1 MADSTPSI
9 AAGTIVLEKYSVVS
23 TLGIGGMGLVV
34 AAMHTSL
41 GTPVAIKFL
50 LPQFATSSDATRRF
64 LREAQAAS
72 KIASEHI
79 VRVFDTGF
87 SQNYGPYIVME
98 YLEGADLS
106 RRLRHGGPLSIEQA
120 IDFVVQAALAL
131 TEAHANGIVHRDVKP
146 ANLYVV
152 ERPDGAP
159 LLKVLDFGIS
169 KVSEASS
176 LEVTKT
182 QAILGSGL
190 YMSPEQM
197 KSSKA
202 VDHRTDI
209 YALGVTMFELLTR
222 TQPFT
227 AESFAELAI
236 KVNMEPPTPLASLR
250 ADVSQE
256 LAEVIEQAYAKK
268 ADDRYQSMGEFA
280 LALSPWATPST
291 RESIEALARTETRRG
306 RAPSLRPSAL
316 YATRN
321 SSPSLY
327 PPGTYGDLRIPLAP
341 SLPTPSSV
349 GVDTF
354 GLSNKNTAALDPMG
368 PTSVMTVPK
377 SRNLL
382 GVGVLTTAALA
393 AYVLT
398 RSPAATDGAAAEAGA
413 SAERQ
418 AAESGPRPDAS
429 APLVSAV
436 SAAPT
441 DATSTSSSK
450 PSAQAVASVK
460 GAPTAPVTATA
471 AASQTAPSA
480 AVTSPTAVVTTAAP
494 TATAPCKLRD
504 IDGSFIDCKPK

>member
-1 MADSTPSI
+1 
-9 AAGTIVLEKYSVVS
+9 
-23 TLGIGGMGLVV
+23 
-34 AAMHTSL
+34 
-41 GTPVAIKFL
+41 
-50 LPQFATSSDATRRF
+50 
-64 LREAQAAS
+64 
-72 KIASEHI
+72 
-79 VRVFDTGF
+79 
-87 SQNYGPYIVME
+87 
-98 YLEGADLS
+98 
-106 RRLRHGGPLSIEQA
+106 
-120 IDFVVQAALAL
+120 
-131 TEAHANGIVHRDVKP
+131 
-146 ANLYVV
+146 
-152 ERPDGAP
+152 
-159 LLKVLDFGIS
+159 
-169 KVSEASS
+169 
-176 LEVTKT
+176 
-182 QAILGSGL
+182 
-190 YMSPEQM
+190 MSPEQM

-382 GVGVLTTAALA
+382 GVGVAVGVLTTAALA